1 MVEIRRSNS
10 GSDGLIYDRWAA
22 EGLPCVP
29 TSPSPGRKVWTKRI
43 DRAAELAERNPW
55 AREVLA
61 FHVRI
66 LEFQRNV
73 FEASQSKLGATTRD
87 QAGLRGSINLDEAIR
102 SFPELLAVVRKSGP
116 SKLAEEASR
125 LLHLSGPQLHDML
138 AAWLA
143 KSDLPDDGTSFFAR
157 ALLQPQAEQLAQTA
171 GPRGQ
176 QVVGNKCPYC
186 QSNPQLAV
194 IRPEGDGGKRLLLC
208 SFCQSEWEFRRIL
221 CPSCGEEH
229 NDNLPRYS
237 AEGIAAVRVEA
248 CDVCK
253 HYLKSVDMTVDGL
266 AVPVVDE
273 IATAPLD
280 LWAVEHGYR
289 KIQLN
294 LMGF

>member
-1 MVEIRRSNS
+1 MS
-10 GSDGLIYDRWAA
+10 
-22 EGLPCVP
+22 
-29 TSPSPGRKVWTKRI
+29 TSPSQGRKVWTRRI
-43 DRAAELAERNPW
+43 DRAAELADRNPY
-55 AREVLA
+55 AREVLL
-61 FHVRI
+61 FYSRI
-66 LEFQRNV
+66 LEFQSRV
-73 FEASQSKLGATTRD
+73 YEATQVRD
-87 QAGLRGSINLDEAIR
+87 IPASGDRSGLRGSLDLDESVR
-102 SFPELLAVVRKSGP
+102 HFPELTAVVQKSGP
-116 SKLAEEASR
+116 TNLAEEASR
-125 LLHLSGPQLHDML
+125 LRGSSSAQLRQL
-138 AAWLA
+138 LEQRLVA
-143 KSDLPDDGTSFFAR
+143 SDLPDDGDSFFAR
-157 ALLQPQAEQLAQTA
+157 VLLQPQAERIAQAADA
-171 GPRGQ
+171 GGQ
-176 QVVGNKCPYC
+176 QVFGNQCPYC
-186 QSNPQLAV
+186 QSDPQLAV

-208 SFCQSEWEFRRIL
+208 SFCQTEWEFRRIL

-289 KIQLN
+289 KIQVN

>member
-1 MVEIRRSNS
+1 M
-10 GSDGLIYDRWAA
+10 
-22 EGLPCVP
+22 P
-29 TSPSPGRKVWTKRI
+29 TSPAQGRKSWTKRL
-43 DRAAELAERNPW
+43 DRAAELADRNPH

-61 FHVRI
+61 FYSRI
-66 LEFQRNV
+66 LEFQSRV
-73 FEASQSKLGATTRD
+73 YDATQVRD
-87 QAGLRGSINLDEAIR
+87 IPATGDPDGLRASLNLDEAAR
-102 SFPELLAVVRKSGP
+102 YFLELAALVQKSGP
-116 SKLAEEASR
+116 TKLAEDACRLRGSSGAQLRR
-125 LLHLSGPQLHDML
+125 LLEQRLV
-138 AAWLA
+138 A
-143 KSDLPDDGTSFFAR
+143 SDLPDDGGSFFAR
-157 ALLQPQAEQLAQTA
+157 VLLQPQAERIAQAADA
-171 GPRGQ
+171 GGQ
-176 QVVGNKCPYC
+176 QVFGNQCPYC
-186 QSNPQLAV
+186 QSDPQLAV

-208 SFCQSEWEFRRIL
+208 SFCQTEWEFRRIL

-253 HYLKSVDMTVDGL
+253 RYLKSVDLTVDGL